1 MLTRL
6 IVNRPIVINR
16 SFHAGRSNK
25 ATGSGGSLLDG
36 MYYNNHIII
45 IIILLILINS

>member
-25 ATGSGGSLLDG
+25 AAGSGGSLLDG
-36 MYYNNHIII
+36 MYSNIIIIII
-45 IIILLILINS
+45 IIILINS